1 MICARFSGRVEQ
13 FTLDAALEIPCQG
26 ITGLFGPS
34 GCGKSTLLR
43 CLAGLLRLPG
53 GYLRVGSEVWQDGPK
68 FLPPYRRPL
77 GLVFQDS
84 RLFAHL
90 SVRENLRFG
99 LRRVGGGAAR
109 ITEDSVISFLGLEPL
124 LARAPATLSGGE
136 RQRAAIGRAL
146 LAQPRLM
153 LMDEPL
159 VALDRDSAHQILP
172 KLRELSARFGVP
184 MIYVSHHMP
193 EIERLADHLVVMRKE
208 GRIAAAGPLPAL
220 LTDLSLPFATQQDA
234 AVVLELE
241 AGTYDEA
248 YDLTSC
254 TAAGLTLTV
263 PGRLGPAGSPIR
275 LRIRASDV
283 SIATTQ
289 PVQSSVL
296 NAFPARILATEA
308 GSGPHVNLVLGG
320 GPVRLLSIITRKSW
334 DTLGL
339 RVGDGVFAQIK
350 AMALAESR

>member
-1 MICARFSGRVEQ
+1 MISARFSGRVEQ
-13 FTLDAALEIPCQG
+13 FTLDAALEIPGQG
-26 ITGLFGPS
+26 ITGLYGPS

-53 GYLRVGSEVWQDGPK
+53 GHLRVGGEVWQGGSK

-99 LRRVGGGAAR
+99 LRRVGNVR
-109 ITEDSVISFLGLEPL
+109 ITEDSVVDFLGLEPL
-124 LARAPATLSGGE
+124 LARAPATLSSGE

-159 VALDRDSAHQILP
+159 AALDRDSAHQILP

-184 MIYVSHHMP
+184 MVYVSHHMP
-193 EIERLADHLVVMRKE
+193 EIERLADHLLLMKE
-208 GRIAAAGPLPAL
+208 GHVIAAGPLPAL
-220 LTDLSLPFATQQDA
+220 ITDLSLPFATQQDA

-241 AGTYDEA
+241 AGIYDEA

-263 PGRLGPAGSPIR
+263 PGRLGPAGSTIR

-283 SIATTQ
+283 SVAKDRPTA
-289 PVQSSVL
+289 SSIL
-296 NAFPARILATEA
+296 NTLAARILAVET
-308 GSGPHVNLVLGG
+308 GSGPHVSLVLGG
-320 GPVRLLSIITRKSW
+320 GPVRLLSSITRKSW

-339 RVGDGVFAQIK
+339 RVGDEVFAQIK

>member
-1 MICARFSGRVEQ
+1 MISARFSGRVEQ
-13 FTLDAALEIPCQG
+13 FTLDAALEIPGQG

-53 GYLRVGSEVWQDGPK
+53 GHLRVGGEVWQGGSK

-99 LRRVGGGAAR
+99 LRRVGNVR
-109 ITEDSVISFLGLEPL
+109 ITEDSVIDFLGLEPL

-159 VALDRDSAHQILP
+159 AALDRDSAHQILP

-184 MIYVSHHMP
+184 MVYVSHHMP
-193 EIERLADHLVVMRKE
+193 EIERLADHLLLMKE
-208 GRIAAAGPLPAL
+208 GHVIAAGPLPAL
-220 LTDLSLPFATQQDA
+220 ITDLSLPFATQQDA

-241 AGTYDEA
+241 AGIYDEA

-263 PGRLGPAGSPIR
+263 PGRLGPAGSTIR

-283 SIATTQ
+283 SVAKDRPTA
-289 PVQSSVL
+289 SSIL
-296 NAFPARILATEA
+296 NTLAARILAVET
-308 GSGPHVNLVLGG
+308 GSGPHVSLVLGG

-339 RVGDGVFAQIK
+339 RVGDEVFAQIK

>member
-1 MICARFSGRVEQ
+1 MISARFSGRVEQ
-13 FTLDAALEIPCQG
+13 FTLDAALEIPGQG

-53 GYLRVGSEVWQDGPK
+53 GHLRVGGEVWQGGSK

-99 LRRVGGGAAR
+99 LRRVGNAR
-109 ITEDSVISFLGLEPL
+109 ITEDSVIDFLGLEAL

-136 RQRAAIGRAL
+136 RQRVAIGRAL

-159 VALDRDSAHQILP
+159 AALDRDSAHQILP

-184 MIYVSHHMP
+184 MVYVSHHMP
-193 EIERLADHLVVMRKE
+193 EIERLADHLLLMKE
-208 GRIAAAGPLPAL
+208 GHVIAAGPLPAL
-220 LTDLSLPFATQQDA
+220 ITDLSLPFATQQDA

-241 AGTYDEA
+241 AGIYDEA

-263 PGRLGPAGSPIR
+263 PGRLGPAGSTIR

-283 SIATTQ
+283 SVAKDRPTA
-289 PVQSSVL
+289 SSIL
-296 NAFPARILATEA
+296 NTLAARILAVET
-308 GSGPHVNLVLGG
+308 GSGPHVSLVLGG
-320 GPVRLLSIITRKSW
+320 GPVRLLSSITRKSW

-339 RVGDGVFAQIK
+339 RVGDEVFAQIK